1 MNLTGLAFL
10 LAGAIALLGIA
21 GLWYGGELSGAWR
34 FPTVLFLLAFIA
46 EGGLARRHKFAMRR
60 SHEAQVA
67 LGQPFSMDLS
77 ISNMEERVLIIE
89 AQPGCPKGM
98 IGLDHPIRSVI
109 APGEKHHQKFA
120 AFPKVLGNF
129 AWPPIYTRVLGYFG
143 LAWWPRKVTL
153 PGGGRVAPSQLS
165 SQERASGVI
174 VGGQIAMRPR
184 GAGLELIS
192 LRDYRAGDPL
202 RAIDWK
208 ASARSGRPTVRVFS
222 EDQQLELILAIDA
235 GRSSNLEAGPLTR
248 VQHYINIAARLAE
261 KAIHNGDRVGIV
273 VFADKPQEIIT
284 PVKGIAGLMQIRG
297 VLERIRVTSQESNP
311 LAAMLEIRRL
321 VKHRTLVPLFT
332 DLDEGERADQLT
344 KATKLIAPQHLPLI
358 AALIDE
364 EVEAM
369 REKPAERWLDP
380 YETLAAEILMQ
391 EAHSVMMQLVRLGAA
406 VVFERPNA
414 LDSAVLAYYE
424 KLRQRRQI

>member
-10 LAGAIALLGIA
+10 WAGAIALLGIA
-21 GLWYGGELSGAWR
+21 GLWYGGEFSGAWR
-34 FPTVLFLLAFIA
+34 FPTALFLLAFIA

-77 ISNMEERVLIIE
+77 ISNLEERVLILE
-89 AQPGCPKGM
+89 TQPSCPAG
-98 IGLDHPIRSVI
+98 IVGLDTPVRSVI
-109 APGEKHHQKFA
+109 TVDKKHHQKFTA
-120 AFPKVLGNF
+120 LPKALGNF
-129 AWPPIYTRVLGYFG
+129 TWPPIYTRVLGYFG
-143 LAWWPRKVTL
+143 LAWWPRKIAL
-153 PGGGRVAPSQLS
+153 SGGGCVVPSQLS

-174 VGGQIAMRPR
+174 AGGEIAMRPR

-208 ASARSGRPTVRVFS
+208 ASARSGRHTVRIFS
-222 EDQQLELILAIDA
+222 EDQQLELVLVIDA

-273 VFADKPQEIIT
+273 VFADKPQEILT
-284 PVKGIAGLMQIRG
+284 PVKGMAGLMQIRG

-311 LAAMLEIRRL
+311 LTAMLEVRRL
-321 VKHRTLVPLFT
+321 VQHRSLVPLFT
-332 DLDEGERADQLT
+332 DLDEGERADQLI

-364 EVEAM
+364 EVEAI
-369 REKPAERWLDP
+369 REKPAARWLDP
-380 YETLAAEILMQ
+380 YETLAAETITQ
-391 EAHSVMMQLVRLGAA
+391 EAHNVMMQLVRLSAA
-406 VVFERPNA
+406 VVFERPDA